1 MAKEVAVVT
10 FMASAAKF
18 YSERLKE
25 LFGGHINT
33 SLYSVE
39 EHTISEKIEAD
50 LIIVS
55 TYTIFETIKNNINAG
70 SEIVIPNL
78 TFTKESLEQIRAL
91 PKGTKCMLVNS
102 SVDMCM
108 ETISLISQLGIN
120 HVEFFSVYPGMTE
133 VPDLEVAVTPGESR
147 FAPENVKRLID
158 IGDRIFDISTMLEI
172 ALKLDLEFLLKEE
185 KISGYSEKIA
195 TNSYSLERL
204 AGKTNK
210 LESQFDILLR
220 ILDEGIIGVNSDGV
234 IFAVNCCAE
243 KNICMQK
250 TELVGRKAGE
260 VLGEIP
266 FETVF
271 ATMQPIRN
279 KLIKIKDTY
288 IDLSIEPVIS
298 MNSLIGAFAILK
310 KFRDTEYQQQKLRLQ
325 LLNRGYRAKY
335 TFDDIIGTSPAIMKT
350 KKIAGRMAEA
360 NFPVLITGESG
371 TGKELF
377 AQAIHNAS
385 SRAESP
391 FVAVNCAAIPDN
403 LLESELF
410 GYEEGAFTGAK
421 KGGKPGLFEFAHMGT
436 LFLDEIEAMSLN
448 LQSKLLRILQEKE
461 VIRVGG
467 DRVINV
473 DVRIIATTNEDVRG
487 LIAEGRFRKDL
498 YYRLNVLPLDI
509 PPLRE
514 RGEDILLIL
523 ESIKD
528 GLGSDFELSDDI
540 KRIFLDYSWEGNI
553 RELRNY
559 VEYLT
564 CVSEGRITVEDLPSD
579 ILENRGGSS
588 EDCKGFLDDAGD
600 RLEDYIRVMEQLL
613 LCYENRTGIGR
624 RALSKIIEEK
634 NIFLSEPEIRTM
646 LMNLEEHGMIT
657 VSRGRGGSK
666 LTETGLNF
674 IKSIK
679 RVK

>member
-1 MAKEVAVVT
+1 MTKKVAVVT
-10 FMASAAKF
+10 FMATAARF

-25 LFGGHINT
+25 LFCDHIET
-33 SLYSVE
+33 RLYSVE

-50 LIIVS
+50 MIIVS

-78 TFTKESLEQIRAL
+78 TFTKESFEQIRAL
-91 PKGTKCMLVNS
+91 PKGKKCMLVNS

-120 HVEFFSVYPGMTE
+120 HVEFFAVYPGMSE
-133 VPDLEVAVTPGESR
+133 VPDLEIAITPGESR

-185 KISGYSEKIA
+185 KFSSYSEKIA

-204 AGKTNK
+204 AGKTNN

-234 IFAVNCCAE
+234 IFAVNSCAE
-243 KNICMQK
+243 KNICLQK
-250 TELVGRKAGE
+250 TELVGRKADE
-260 VLGEIP
+260 VLMEIP
-266 FETVF
+266 FNAVF
-271 ATMQPIRN
+271 SSMQPIRN

-288 IDLSIEPVIS
+288 IDLSIEPVLS
-298 MNSLIGAFAILK
+298 MNKLIGAFAILK
-310 KFRDTEYQQQKLRLQ
+310 KFKDTENQQQKLRLQ

-335 TFDDIIGTSPAIMKT
+335 TFEDIIGTSPVILKT
-350 KKIAGRMAEA
+350 KKIAGRMADT

-377 AQAIHNAS
+377 AQAIHNNS

-473 DVRIIATTNEDVRG
+473 DVRIIATTNEDVKG

-498 YYRLNVLPLDI
+498 YYRLNVLPLNI
-509 PPLRE
+509 PPLRD
-514 RGEDILLIL
+514 RGEDIILIL
-523 ESIKD
+523 ESIKND
-528 GLGSDFELSDDI
+528 LGSDFELSEEI
-540 KRIFLDYSWEGNI
+540 KRIFLNYSWEGNI

-559 VEYLT
+559 AEYFT
-564 CVSEGRITVEDLPSD
+564 CVADGKITAQDLPSD
-579 ILENRGGSS
+579 ILETRSIQAEDFKEFLSDVGG
-588 EDCKGFLDDAGD
+588 KLDD
-600 RLEDYIRVMEQLL
+600 YMRVMDQLS
-613 LCYENRTGIGR
+613 LCYENRIGIGR

-634 NIFLSEPEIRTM
+634 DIFLTEPEIRTM
-646 LMNLEEHGMIT
+646 LMNMEKHGMIK
-657 VSRGRGGSK
+657 VSKGRGGSK
-666 LTETGLNF
+666 LTETGLDF